1 MLGFRHNATVPQDE
15 LAAIARDF
23 LKLDNGLT
31 FTGLLTP
38 ADAQVHASTFRAPAI
53 SLRAFT
59 PVLRSNSV
67 KFESHNLRSNNAE
80 LTENTVLHA
89 AIAPASTSPNNCG
102 QIAGSMSNTVKRDSW
117 RDGSAVVARERDCAD
132 RRRRTL
138 SLGPYRSGA

>member
-1 MLGFRHNATVPQDE
+1 MLGFRHNATVPTRRT

-23 LKLDNGLT
+23 LKLMT

-38 ADAQVHASTFRAPAI
+38 ADAQATPAPCRTWAAI

-80 LTENTVLHA
+80 LTENTIHA
-89 AIAPASTSPNNCG
+89 A
-102 QIAGSMSNTVKRDSW
+102 K
-117 RDGSAVVARERDCAD
+117 
-132 RRRRTL
+132 L
-138 SLGPYRSGA
+138 L